1 MIAFDVAQPAMRP
14 MFALEVAPLRPM
26 FAQTLRGCPKQRL
39 RHHVTPFGGES
50 WVAQLPVAGG
60 GSRPCRSR
68 DPGCLTLNGPVCAKR
83 VCGTRVDRLKRG
95 GWSTSVRTMGELTP
109 QPPAEAPI
117 AMPFKHLIV
126 GPGVGFSIVPG
137 PGLRT
142 GRAPDVATCP
152 HQSSGTEDVTRGCC
166 TFVLYLIVPTTG
178 S

>member
-1 MIAFDVAQPAMRP
+1 MFAFDVAQPAMRP
-14 MFALEVAPLRPM
+14 MFAFEVAPLRPM

-39 RHHVTPFGGES
+39 RLHVTPFGGES

-117 AMPFKHLIV
+117 AMPLN
-126 GPGVGFSIVPG
+126 
-137 PGLRT
+137 T
-142 GRAPDVATCP
+142 
-152 HQSSGTEDVTRGCC
+152 
-166 TFVLYLIVPTTG
+166 
-178 S
+178 